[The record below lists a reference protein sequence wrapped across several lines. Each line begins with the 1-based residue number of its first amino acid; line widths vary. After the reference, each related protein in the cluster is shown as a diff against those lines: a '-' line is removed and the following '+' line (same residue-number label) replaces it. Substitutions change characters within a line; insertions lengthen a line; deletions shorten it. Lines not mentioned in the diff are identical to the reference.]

1 MLNKPL
7 LNNSVGNRY
16 IGSASNDGAT
26 MGRRIAAAI
35 FGLAVVCGTGPLAY
49 ADDYAAYSKTAES
62 ITGDIS
68 MDDFSISFANGQSL
82 AFSSLVSD
90 HFRVD
95 GHKVGAS
102 VYSVKDPGDPE
113 LENGNKLCGSG
124 DVTYVATWSAG
135 DGLTEV
141 AVFTGENPPMSDEGM
156 CASYI
161 YQDSE

>member
-7 LNNSVGNRY
+7 LNNAVGNRPMEPVW
-16 IGSASNDGAT
+16 NDGAT
-26 MGRRIAAAI
+26 MGRRITSAI
-35 FGLAVVCGTGPLAY
+35 FGLVVVCGTGTFVY

-68 MDDFSISFANGQSL
+68 MDDFSISFANGVSL

-90 HFRVD
+90 HFSVD

-102 VYSVKDPGDPE
+102 VYTVKEPADPE

-124 DVTYVATWSAG
+124 DVTYVATWGAG
-135 DGLTEV
+135 EGLTEV
-141 AVFTGENPPMSDEGM
+141 AVFTGEDAPKSDEAM
-156 CASYI
+156 CASYL
-161 YQDSE
+161 YQDPE